1 MVEQLLGPDYLVF
14 AVAFAVMLGIG
25 LIEAIG
31 LGIGVFDL
39 DGDLGGDAASWPFL
53 EWLGLRS
60 GLPILVWLTALLAC
74 FTLFGVAVQQIAE
87 GLSGAPLRWPLAVG
101 IALPLALVG
110 NAFASGRLA
119 AIMPEYESTV
129 IDSEALLRRR
139 GTVTEGTARRG
150 SPARA
155 KVIDHHGQAH
165 YVMVE
170 PHNDADVIPQGQSAL
185 LVRKDGPLFFVLPDT
200 NTSLSPL

>member
-1 MVEQLLGPDYLVF
+1 MIEQLLGPDYIVF

-31 LGIGVFDL
+31 LGVGAFDL
-39 DGDLGGDAASWPFL
+39 DGDVSGFESWPFL

-60 GLPILVWLTALLAC
+60 GLPILIWLTSLLAC
-74 FTLFGVAVQQIAE
+74 FSFAGLAVQQVAE
-87 GLSGAPLRWPLAVG
+87 ALSGAPLYWPLAVG
-101 IALPLALVG
+101 IALPIALVG
-110 NAFASGRLA
+110 NAFGSGLLA

-139 GTVTEGTARRG
+139 GTVLEGTARRG

-170 PHNDADVIPQGQSAL
+170 PHNDADVIAQGQSAL
-185 LVRKDGPLFFVLPDT
+185 LVRKDGPLFFVLPDAST
-200 NTSLSPL
+200 ALSPL